1 MNVNAEIMRK
11 LNQQNTLDNMLP
23 LTAFSDAAKAEEL
36 GKQGYNPGYT
46 LEGWRDAFPDI
57 DPEHV
62 LCPKMVLFPPSLI
75 YYDPEHYICFDT
87 HIYGGAMPIQQGA
100 GGQIDFGRMLRERI
114 ADGMKDYKER
124 NYASLLFPMTSEECG
139 GIAIRILREMLERE
153 EPSPALYKAFL
164 SVYTLCNC
172 GAHLLGEKALGRM
185 VMCKSKKQK
194 AETERKLRQFPGDT
208 VTVYRGQASQSTPY
222 QQACSWT
229 TDINKAYFFAS
240 WRSAEDSRI
249 LTGTVR
255 KDRILDYI
263 TDRNEKE
270 ILVLPGSVEKVRSRQ
285 CASWEMFQK
294 VAAADMFSRS
304 YTFPEESLA
313 RSIMAELDRVYAE
326 AGADDHDRNHSL
338 RVALLANYIYRVDV
352 LLPLTH
358 RSKEGFKRAGGILAE
373 LSTAIIYHDAG
384 RKDNTANTEHGAA
397 GYEKYRQDHG
407 ENNVIRFLTTYHCRP
422 DKAARAFWQRE
433 FAKDADADYIWK
445 AFCILKDAD
454 ALDRVRFGNL
464 SRDYLDVN
472 TLRTETAKSLVPVAH
487 QLYGARIR

>member
-1 MNVNAEIMRK
+1 MQE
-11 LNQQNTLDNMLP
+11 
-23 LTAFSDAAKAEEL
+23 
-36 GKQGYNPGYT
+36 
-46 LEGWRDAFPDI
+46 
-57 DPEHV
+57 
-62 LCPKMVLFPPSLI
+62 
-75 YYDPEHYICFDT
+75 
-87 HIYGGAMPIQQGA
+87 
-100 GGQIDFGRMLRERI
+100 
-114 ADGMKDYKER
+114 
-124 NYASLLFPMTSEECG
+124 
-139 GIAIRILREMLERE
+139 
-153 EPSPALYKAFL
+153 
-164 SVYTLCNC
+164 
-172 GAHLLGEKALGRM
+172 
-185 VMCKSKKQK
+185 QK

-285 CASWEMFQK
+285 CASWEIFQK

-313 RSIMAELDRVYAE
+313 RNIMAELDRVYAE
-326 AGADDHDRNHSL
+326 AGADDHDKNHSL
-338 RVALLANYIYRVDV
+338 RVALLANYIYRVDI

-358 RSKEGFKRAGGILAE
+358 RSKEGFKRAGGILVE
-373 LSTAIIYHDAG
+373 LSTAIIYHDTG

-397 GYEKYRQDHG
+397 GYEKYRLDHG
-407 ENNVIRFLTTYHCRP
+407 ENNIIRFLTTYHCRP
-422 DKAARAFWQRE
+422 DKAARAFWKRE
-433 FAKDADADYIWK
+433 FAKDTDADCIWK

-487 QLYGARIR
+487 QLFGARIR